1 MTTPEPKSKTPK
13 QPKVQKP
20 APALSLKSGI
30 KAGAGVWAGN

>member
-1 MTTPEPKSKTPK
+1 MTAPKQQPKK

-30 KAGAGVWAGN
+30 KAGDGVWT